1 MARPLL
7 LLAAI
12 AALTAGVHAMPAL
25 AQQPAIPAANADP
38 LAIDLEAIPVQP
50 VKGALS
56 VKGVAGDDEDESD
69 DVGRSPDHRDDS
81 ETAAT
86 HARHGADEDMDD
98 D

>member
-12 AALTAGVHAMPAL
+12 AALTAGVHALPAL

-50 VKGALS
+50 VKGALA
-56 VKGVAGDDEDESD
+56 VKGIAGEDEEEPG
-69 DVGRSPDHRDDS
+69 DVGRSQDHRDDS
-81 ETAAT
+81 EAAAT
-86 HARHGADEDMDD
+86 RAQHGEDEDMDD
-98 D
+98 

>member
-12 AALTAGVHAMPAL
+12 AALTAGVHALPAL

-50 VKGALS
+50 IKGALS
-56 VKGVAGDDEDESD
+56 VKGIAGDDEEESD
-69 DVGRSPDHRDDS
+69 DVGRSQDHREDS
-81 ETAAT
+81 EAAAT